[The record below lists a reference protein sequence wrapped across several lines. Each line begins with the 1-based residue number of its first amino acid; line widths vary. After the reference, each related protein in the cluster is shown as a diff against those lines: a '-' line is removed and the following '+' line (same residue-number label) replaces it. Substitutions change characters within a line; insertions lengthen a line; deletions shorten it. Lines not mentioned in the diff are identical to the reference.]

1 MIGALPRAM
10 SMDGMFAIIGM
21 LHTPH
26 HQSASVSHGRDGNKP
41 ARLGE
46 EHLPRPA
53 THRSLRQNARFSSR
67 RCPGHG
73 CESNKPLFVY
83 GLIQRDSRIADSHR
97 RPGKTKQ
104 RGRAFRSSG
113 RDLVRR

>member
-46 EHLPRPA
+46 
-53 THRSLRQNARFSSR
+53 
-67 RCPGHG
+67 
-73 CESNKPLFVY
+73 
-83 GLIQRDSRIADSHR
+83 
-97 RPGKTKQ
+97 
-104 RGRAFRSSG
+104 
-113 RDLVRR
+113 